1 VLALQ
6 SEDRK
11 YRGLRTPKTDVR
23 RSLGHPLA
31 ELDILGISL
40 NVQNQPGTMNFSTLG
55 LDSNLPGHPEH

>member
-6 SEDRK
+6 SDDRK
-11 YRGLRTPKTDVR
+11 YRGLRTPKTDVQ

-40 NVQNQPGTMNFSTLG
+40 NFQI
-55 LDSNLPGHPEH
+55 NLEQ